1 MSFQDT
7 TTETVDAFK
16 DRSTTPPRRLDFLG
30 SQFSDK
36 EDLSSSYQLSKNSP
50 IITEELIINEKI
62 EFFLSESEPSSEPMS
77 LTYTKS
83 LNSRVSSIFP
93 SIEGSNYFLNS
104 VPQSHEA
111 SFSGSKKFELSAP
124 QPFWGENRSDYFKVP
139 SLSSLSLKKLKFLN
153 LENNSIQSEIPEDL
167 QELDKSGQYQ
177 QTPGFDPDP
186 TPIKNTPTNPIPTLY
201 TEESHRC
208 TCQWCIIS

>member
-16 DRSTTPPRRLDFLG
+16 DRSITPPRRFNFLG
-30 SQFSDK
+30 PQFNDR
-36 EDLSSSYQLSKNSP
+36 EDLSSSYQLSGNSP
-50 IITEELIINEKI
+50 IITEDLIINEKI
-62 EFFLSESEPSSEPMS
+62 EFFLSESEPSSDHMS

-93 SIEGSNYFLNS
+93 SIEGSNLFLNS
-104 VPQSHEA
+104 VPHSHEA

-124 QPFWGENRSDYFKVP
+124 QPFWGENRLDYLKVP
-139 SLSSLSLKKLKFLN
+139 SLSAISLKKLKSLN
-153 LENNSIQSEIPEDL
+153 PENNSIQSEDL

-177 QTPGFDPDP
+177 QTPGFDADT
-186 TPIKNTPTNPIPTLY
+186 TPLKTTSNYAIPTLF
-201 TEESHRC
+201 TEESQKC
-208 TCQWCIIS
+208 TCQWCIVF